1 MKRHETDFVSLVFG
15 LFFLA
20 IAGWWAVA
28 YYVRLNVDVPNFGWF
43 AAGALIVLGLIGVGA
58 SLRGSREP
66 AEIGSA
72 EIGGPA
78 EARVSAEAAGG
89 PAEARVPAED
99 AGGRLDDTGS
109 DEPTLQ

>member
-28 YYVRLNVDVPNFGWF
+28 HYVRLNVDVPNFGWF

-66 AEIGSA
+66 AEI
-72 EIGGPA
+72 EPA
-78 EARVSAEAAGG
+78 EAPTNPPSEQ
-89 PAEARVPAED
+89 PTEQHD
-99 AGGRLDDTGS
+99 AGPGDRLLRGPS
-109 DEPTLQ
+109 PGLL